1 VFRYRFNSSNGG
13 DLFMVDFIVIILI
26 FGAVTYI
33 ALRDNNNEFSK
44 LFKACKIIN
53 PDKKVP
59 LVIEQRETDYGQDV
73 VLYIPEGLSLKDI
86 ENKKDAIE
94 QYLGA
99 KIELFNIGNQRGLMR
114 IMGNK
119 LLTLYRYKP
128 MVTKGEVELPVG
140 MSLTG
145 AITLKLDDS
154 YPSCLIGGTAGSG
167 KSVCLRCM
175 ITNCIVTKNPKML
188 KLHLCDLKYGV
199 EFSIFQYSKMVE
211 TFARDIDEALALF
224 YMLEEEMY
232 QRYKILEAAKVVNIT
247 EYNKKYRHKKMPYH
261 LVFIDEFANLKRS
274 KEALE
279 LIDKLLRMARAV
291 GIHFVIATQRP
302 DAETIPGEL
311 KANLQ
316 ATIAFKVRN
325 EVNSRILLD
334 YKGAENLRGQGH
346 GILQTDKD
354 VEFQGW
360 YLDIDTA
367 RRLIEHT
374 NDYSKKKVNKKIEE
388 VDDTSGVIPF
398 DYAKSCEVGDSRS

>member
-1 VFRYRFNSSNGG
+1 
-13 DLFMVDFIVIILI
+13 
-26 FGAVTYI
+26 
-33 ALRDNNNEFSK
+33 
-44 LFKACKIIN
+44 
-53 PDKKVP
+53 
-59 LVIEQRETDYGQDV
+59 
-73 VLYIPEGLSLKDI
+73 
-86 ENKKDAIE
+86 
-94 QYLGA
+94 
-99 KIELFNIGNQRGLMR
+99 
-114 IMGNK
+114 
-119 LLTLYRYKP
+119 
-128 MVTKGEVELPVG
+128 
-140 MSLTG
+140 
-145 AITLKLDDS
+145 
-154 YPSCLIGGTAGSG
+154 
-167 KSVCLRCM
+167 
-175 ITNCIVTKNPKML
+175 ML

-211 TFARDIDEALALF
+211 TCARDIDEALALF

-374 NDYSKKKVNKKIEE
+374 NDYSKKKVNKKLKRLM
-388 VDDTSGVIPF
+388 TL
-398 DYAKSCEVGDSRS
+398 VG